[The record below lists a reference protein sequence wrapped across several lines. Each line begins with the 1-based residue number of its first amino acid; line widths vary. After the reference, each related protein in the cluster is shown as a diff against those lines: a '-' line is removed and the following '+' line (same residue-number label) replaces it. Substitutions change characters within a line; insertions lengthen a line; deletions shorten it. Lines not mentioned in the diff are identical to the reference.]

1 MTTGF
6 SVIVFVINSI
16 SLKLSMR
23 IDSLRFD
30 KNNWTQLRRILEQTT
45 PSKATPSA
53 ADNVASPLR
62 CPCP

>member
-53 ADNVASPLR
+53 ADSVASPLR